1 MAISSPGHQNL
12 GVWRCYEPTKVE
24 IVTLVFG
31 DGCFFTTQ
39 KRSMIFYREI
49 LQEKS

>member
-12 GVWRCYEPTKVE
+12 GVWRCYEPTEVE